1 VAQIG
6 YRLAHVIRM
15 PKKLSHKGFTL
26 LEVLIAVALIAIA
39 LTTLLGSQS
48 QSVSFANSAKFETMA
63 ALLAQSKM
71 SEIAVQDKDSLV
83 SDSGDFG
90 DDYPGYTWDVTVSDI
105 TIGEIYD
112 ISDYLKQIDLTVTWG
127 AFSYNLRLY
136 HYTAESN
143 GIRIDTDTDTGTDNV
158 SAGLKRTGIRE
169 ISRAF
174 AIEQKGSNI

>member
-1 VAQIG
+1 M
-6 YRLAHVIRM
+6 L
-15 PKKLSHKGFTL
+15 KKLSHKGFTL

-71 SEIAVQDKDSLV
+71 SEITVQDKDSLF

-105 TIGEIYD
+105 AIGESYD
-112 ISDYLKQIDLTVTWG
+112 ISEYLKQIDLTVTWG
-127 AFSYNLRLY
+127 AFSYDLRLY
-136 HYTAESN
+136 HYTAEST
-143 GIRIDTDTDTGTDNV
+143 GIRIETGTDTGTDNV
-158 SAGLKRTGIRE
+158 SAASKRTGIRE

-174 AIEQKGSNI
+174 AIEQTAPKI